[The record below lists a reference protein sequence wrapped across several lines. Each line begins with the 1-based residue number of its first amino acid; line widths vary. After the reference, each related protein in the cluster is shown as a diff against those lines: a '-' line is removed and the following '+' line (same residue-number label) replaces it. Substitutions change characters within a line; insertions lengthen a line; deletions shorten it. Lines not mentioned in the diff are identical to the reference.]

1 MAAARHVEQPSPARH
16 PFATDVD
23 KYYTISCGGNRGL
36 ASRARLWLLGSDFHV
51 VACFRAGQAAR
62 RLFSQSK
69 LLGIVPMLAAA
80 VWRRRMAT
88 IHHVEIDRRA
98 KIGPGF
104 YVMHRNGIFIGP
116 ITIGDNCVLHHNV
129 TIGQRVAAG
138 NQGVPK
144 LGDNVWIGPGA
155 TISGDITI
163 GNGVTIS
170 AGSVVSKSV
179 PDGALVAGNPGR
191 VIALD
196 YDNSAMLNYS
206 VAKPGSAPA
215 EPATPPQSPGSARLA
230 QPTRVRA

>member
-1 MAAARHVEQPSPARH
+1 MAAARHGEQPSPARH

-23 KYYTISCGGNRGL
+23 KYYSIGFGGAPGPV
-36 ASRARLWLLGSDFHV
+36 ARARLWLLDSDFHV

-69 LLGIVPMLAAA
+69 LLGILPILVTGM
-80 VWRRRMAT
+80 WRRRMAT

-98 KIGPGF
+98 RIGPGF
-104 YVMHRNGIFIGP
+104 YVRRRNGIFIGP
-116 ITIGDNCVLHHNV
+116 VTIGGNCVLHRNV
-129 TIGQRVAAG
+129 AIGQPIAAG
-138 NQGVPK
+138 DNGVPR

-191 VIALD
+191 VIALG

-206 VAKPGSAPA
+206 VAKPEAAPA
-215 EPATPPQSPGSARLA
+215 EPVAPVAPPGTARLA